1 MLCGEGQIS
10 RIFSDND
17 LMEWLCPSSHQVLS
31 STLHQEVRWS
41 RGSHWLKCHHS
52 VPVTSSVQSPS
63 PPRCC
68 CSRVTEARIL
78 TPSFTPLYLQ
88 ISNRDINH
96 AASMVTPDQTCK
108 QWMMMFRTESAM
120 FGEVDYMTSVIS
132 LSRMLSHWIG
142 HRQTSLT
149 CLLQTSL
156 SPITH

>member
-31 STLHQEVRWS
+31 STLLLHQEIRWS
-41 RGSHWLKCHHS
+41 RGSHWLWLKCHQS

-63 PPRCC
+63 PPRCCCC

-108 QWMMMFRTESAM
+108 QCMMMLRTDSAM
-120 FGEVDYMTSVIS
+120 FGEVEYMTSVIY
-132 LSRMLSHWIG
+132 LSRMLSH
-142 HRQTSLT
+142 
-149 CLLQTSL
+149 
-156 SPITH
+156 